1 MFLIFNLFRL
11 TSLILQDLAMK
22 NCDKIRCI
30 DVSIQSNNVTIT
42 RACNKNVWSLS
53 FSDQHDVC
61 GGSTTDAQRGVRLI
75 SV

>member
-1 MFLIFNLFRL
+1 MMFLIFNLFRL

-42 RACNKNVWSLS
+42 RACNKNV
-53 FSDQHDVC
+53 
-61 GGSTTDAQRGVRLI
+61 
-75 SV
+75 